1 MEAKLK
7 VAVEPVDK
15 AEKAVR
21 GAAIVAMTTDSLVP
35 VIEADWLEPG
45 MHITNVRNNE
55 AGPAVLKR
63 ADVMARLGTSTMVLD
78 QQLPNTIGGS
88 DGMFAYFYG
97 TEEEK
102 KKVPRAPTREI
113 DNPEIGTV
121 PDIIGG
127 RWAGRTSDEQITFL
141 NNQGTQ
147 GLQFAAV
154 GGLAY
159 ERATAKGLGHPL
171 PREWFVQDIRD

>member
-1 MEAKLK
+1 
-7 VAVEPVDK
+7 
-15 AEKAVR
+15 
-21 GAAIVAMTTDSLVP
+21 
-35 VIEADWLEPG
+35 

-78 QQLPNTIGGS
+78 ERPAHTIGGS

-102 KKVPRAPTREI
+102 KKVPRAPLREI
-113 DNPEIGTV
+113 DNAEIGTV
-121 PDIIGG
+121 PDIISGH
-127 RWAGRTSDEQITFL
+127 WAGRTSDEQITFL

-159 ERATAKGLGHPL
+159 ERAMAKGLGHPL
-171 PREWFVQDIRD
+171 PREWFVQNIRD